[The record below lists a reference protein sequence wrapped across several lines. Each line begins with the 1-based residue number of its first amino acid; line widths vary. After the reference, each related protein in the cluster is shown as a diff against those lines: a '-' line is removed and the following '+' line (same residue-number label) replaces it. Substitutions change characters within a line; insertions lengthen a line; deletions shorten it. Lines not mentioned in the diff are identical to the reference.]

1 VRLSRRRAV
10 PAPASNRA
18 RRFAVIVRTPVRW
31 RPFEAARKR
40 KVVASPVAGSPSNAW
55 NVNFNN
61 GNTNNNAVS
70 NTNNVRCVR

>member
-1 VRLSRRRAV
+1 MTRACQISSRAAFP
-10 PAPASNRA
+10 PACLTGAGIKPR
-18 RRFAVIVRTPVRW
+18 
-31 RPFEAARKR
+31 
-40 KVVASPVAGSPSNAW
+40 AGSPSNAW

>member
-1 VRLSRRRAV
+1 M
-10 PAPASNRA
+10 
-18 RRFAVIVRTPVRW
+18 RW
-31 RPFEAARKR
+31 RPFVAARKR

-61 GNTNNNAVS
+61 GNTNNNDIT

>member
-10 PAPASNRA
+10 LAPASNRA
-18 RRFAVIVRTPVRW
+18 RRLAAIWRTPVRW
-31 RPFEAARKR
+31 RPFVAARKR

-61 GNTNNNAVS
+61 GNTNNNDIT